1 MLLGVVSSL
10 LYSSANVLSLDVPPI
25 DPTGYF
31 GRERSL
37 ILIILS
43 IHTSPSSW
51 YTACLRLYS
60 LAFNISISFIC
71 YWNFSSTAYSARL
84 CYFFGERPV
93 TTDGYVVILSLSW
106 IIASCSA
113 KSLVWSS
120 CMLPDLSD
128 SPKGSTDY
136 LGITGGRLLPVGD
149 SNSGPSFFVRA
160 LLFIDFLLRTELIV
174 SIIGSWSIMVIG
186 V

>member
-1 MLLGVVSSL
+1 MPVVRAKVEMLLGVVSSL

-31 GRERSL
+31 GRERSF

-113 KSLVWSS
+113 KSLV
-120 CMLPDLSD
+120 
-128 SPKGSTDY
+128 
-136 LGITGGRLLPVGD
+136 
-149 SNSGPSFFVRA
+149 
-160 LLFIDFLLRTELIV
+160 
-174 SIIGSWSIMVIG
+174 
-186 V
+186 